1 MLVERTEGGERLRRW
16 VEFAVIAVLLV
27 CVAVNVPRAFSVADA
42 DGETAVANADHA
54 LRVAFVSVLDAEH
67 NGAEVGLLLPR
78 LNEAGSVLSQA
89 EEALK
94 AGNYS
99 KALADAGTCKSLADG
114 VAGDAVALKND
125 AVAASGN
132 WWVTVLLSIVASVV
146 FTGVLFSV
154 WRWFRRGC
162 VKKMLGS
169 RPEVTG

>member
-1 MLVERTEGGERLRRW
+1 V
-16 VEFAVIAVLLV
+16 FAVCLLV
-27 CVAVNVPRAFSVADA
+27 ACVSCLVHDAFGVTYQEASDQVTTADQ
-42 DGETAVANADHA
+42 A
-54 LRVAFVSVLDAEH
+54 LRAAFRSVLDAEH
-67 NGAEVGLLLPR
+67 KGAEVGLLLPR

-99 KALADAGTCKSLADG
+99 KAVADAGTCKSLANG

-146 FTGVLFSV
+146 FTGVLLFV
-154 WRWFRRGC
+154 WRWFRRGY
-162 VKKMLGS
+162 VKKVLGS
-169 RPEVTG
+169 RPEVTS